1 MRQRSEVLKG
11 NRKGKKED
19 MSTQNLI
26 MHVVIPQRNISKN
39 KNRGDNSLKQ
49 FIIFVVIV
57 TGNTYLDVF
66 TRQENV
72 IWGGKK
78 IKLVKQA
85 KTAQTNTKETQ
96 KEPKIT
102 VLAQSAKFQQC

>member
-1 MRQRSEVLKG
+1 MRQRSEVIKG
-11 NRKGKKED
+11 NREGKKED

-39 KNRGDNSLKQ
+39 KNGGDNSLKQ

-72 IWGGKK
+72 IWGEKK
-78 IKLVKQA
+78 
-85 KTAQTNTKETQ
+85 NW
-96 KEPKIT
+96 
-102 VLAQSAKFQQC
+102 